1 MNVFQSSRSF
11 SYIAAIPINVSRG
24 FQLRRRDYFAKCELI
39 PMGLEHWMG
48 PGLGKPRA
56 EEFRS
61 EGKAGSRSTETDGV
75 RAGTA
80 VCAGDRAVPSPSSR
94 LLSQEVS

>member
-48 PGLGKPRA
+48 PGLGTMMCYLR
-56 EEFRS
+56 
-61 EGKAGSRSTETDGV
+61 EGKAKIAYRREI
-75 RAGTA
+75 
-80 VCAGDRAVPSPSSR
+80 PR
-94 LLSQEVS
+94 LQ